1 MGGEWDMLVE
11 ARGQLVQACGL
22 FLLGGAPGVG
32 PLPEPYHLADTIF
45 FFFLFKLLS
54 FELLNY
60 SFCFKIIMV

>member
-1 MGGEWDMLVE
+1 MLVE

-45 FFFLFKLLS
+45 FFFSLQA
-54 FELLNY
+54 
-60 SFCFKIIMV
+60 IIF